1 MSMNIHIYAKREVI
15 VTATGEKDFQ
25 WKRFDAW
32 QTPTNVSYAIA
43 NSDNPVESYIGWV
56 KSIGKGLIREVPV
69 YAEDDIFGER
79 NPLRYETC
87 DPAQEHID
95 DLNEWIDHV
104 KSQHYEVILEV
115 L

>member
-1 MSMNIHIYAKREVI
+1 MSMNIYIEAKREVI

-32 QTPTNVSYAIA
+32 QTPTNVSYAIV
-43 NSDNPVESYIGWV
+43 NSDNPLESYVNWV
-56 KSIGKGLIREVPV
+56 KEVGEELVCEIPV
-69 YAEDDIFGER
+69 YAPDDFFCEGA
-79 NPLRYETC
+79 PVSHETY